1 VDTWKWVYWA
11 GLIAQAFS
19 LAGIFAFY
27 KPPKH
32 PKGIPWHEAYKGL
45 DYVGTALIVPGIVL
59 ALVGIISTTYK
70 PSSDVTIIAPMVV
83 GFVLIAAFGVWETLS
98 NTRFKL
104 CPPHLFRSHK
114 GREFTAPFIVAFI
127 VTMFYY
133 SVNIIWPTMVNVFYL
148 GPGVSRST
156 ELLLTLPPNVGLV
169 FGSLCLMAFGN
180 TIGHWKWTLA
190 GTWFGMVLF
199 GALMGLVTP
208 FNQPMMI
215 AFCCINASMFCSPR
229 LHERRTPR

>member
-1 VDTWKWVYWA
+1 MYWA
-11 GLIAQAFS
+11 GFVAQFFS
-19 LAGIFAFY
+19 LAAIWGFY

-32 PKGIPWHEAYKGL
+32 PKGVPWDEAVKGL
-45 DYVGTALIVPGIVL
+45 DYVGTTLIVPGIVL

-70 PSSDVTIIAPMVV
+70 PAADVTVIAPLVV
-83 GFVLIAAFGVWETLS
+83 GFVLIAAFGVWETVS
-98 NTRFKL
+98 NTKYKL

-133 SVNIIWPTMVNVFYL
+133 SVNIIWPTMVNVFYI

-180 TIGHWKWTLA
+180 VLGHWKWTLA
-190 GTWFGMVLF
+190 GTWLGMVLF

-208 FNQPMMI
+208 FNQSVMI
-215 AFCCINASMFCSPR
+215 AFCCINASEFSIVIP
-229 LHERRTPR
+229 